1 MDKTRIFGVRID
13 YGEREE
19 MALAALTRLSEG
31 GRIYTVNPLMLMY
44 ARRHPDFAA
53 VLNRSDY
60 NFPDGHGIRGT
71 LKSRGERT
79 EVLPGVE
86 LGELLLSAGA
96 LRVAFLG
103 GRRGTAKRAFRNLAE
118 KYPDLVPV
126 FLQDGYRYREE
137 RAAERLEKERPD
149 LCFVC
154 LGTPRQEFLIDRL
167 SHYAPSTLFLGLG
180 GSLDV
185 YAGEKHRAPALFR
198 RCGAEWL
205 YRMLAQPRR
214 ILKLPT
220 LVRYYFLSRAER
232 VLLWTKKA
240 RQEEP
245 F

>member
-1 MDKTRIFGVRID
+1 MEKTRIFGVRID

-31 GRIYTVNPLMLMY
+31 GKIYTVNPLMLMY

-60 NFPDGHGIRGT
+60 NFPDGRGVCGT
-71 LKSRGERT
+71 LKSRGERSET
-79 EVLPGVE
+79 LPGVE

-103 GRRGTAKRAFRNLAE
+103 GKRGVAKRAFRNLSA
-118 KYPDLVPV
+118 KYPGLVPI

-137 RAAERLEKERPD
+137 RIAERLEKSAPD

-154 LGTPRQEFLIDRL
+154 LGSPKQEILIDRL
-167 SHYAPSTLFLGLG
+167 SHYSPCTLFVGLG

-185 YAGEKHRAPALFR
+185 YAGKKRRAPAAFR
-198 RCGAEWL
+198 KHGAEWL
-205 YRMLAQPRR
+205 FRMVTEPIR
-214 ILKLPT
+214 ILKLPS
-220 LVRYYFLSRAER
+220 LFRYFFLSRTEG
-232 VLLWTKKA
+232 VLLWTKKP
-240 RQEEP
+240 REGRP